1 MLIDLH
7 VHTHRTPGGA
17 LRPLDVLARAR
28 ARGLDGVAFTD
39 LDTLEALPE
48 VRAAAAETGV
58 LALVGITLGTDHGR
72 YLCFFA
78 APERLASPAELFG
91 PTPRP
96 VRAALARVA
105 ALGGVAV
112 AAHPYDRTLA
122 PASAD
127 ALFTLDGLTAVEGLH
142 GRSPRGANDL
152 AVEAADHLALPCVG
166 GSGALGS
173 LDELGGAATLFR
185 EPVADEAGLVAQLRA
200 GACWA
205 AALGVGLSA
214 PSEAASRPGTRP
226 GASRPA
232 RTTPRSRPG
241 GPA

>member
-7 VHTHRTPGGA
+7 VHTRHTPGGA

-28 ARGLDGVAFTD
+28 ALGLDGVAFTD
-39 LDTLEALPE
+39 LDTLAALPE
-48 VRAAAAETGV
+48 VRAAAAEAGM
-58 LALVGITLGTDHGR
+58 LGLVGLTLATDHGR

-78 APERLASPAELFG
+78 APERLAPPAELFG
-91 PTPRP
+91 PSPRP

-112 AAHPYDRTLA
+112 AAHPYDRALA

-127 ALFTLDGLTAVEGLH
+127 ALFTLDGLCAVEGLH
-142 GRSPRGANDL
+142 GRSPGRANDL

-173 LDELGGAATLFR
+173 LDELGTAATLFR
-185 EPVADEAGLVAQLRA
+185 EPVADEAGLVAQLQA

-214 PSEAASRPGTRP
+214 PSAAASRPGTRP
-226 GASRPA
+226 GASRSA

-241 GPA
+241 GPS